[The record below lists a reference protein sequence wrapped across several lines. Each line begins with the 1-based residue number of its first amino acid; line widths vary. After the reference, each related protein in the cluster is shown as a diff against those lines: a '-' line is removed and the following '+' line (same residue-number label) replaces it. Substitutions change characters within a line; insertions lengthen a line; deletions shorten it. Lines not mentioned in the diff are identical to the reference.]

1 MTEIV
6 CADVLDWA
14 REYKGPKFHALLCDP
29 SYAMS
34 QKKPI
39 DKAALAELPENPTV
53 ADVIAAYHS
62 IQQWGD
68 TGFMSKK
75 WDDAVAFNPETW
87 AALAEHL
94 YPGAFGMAFASAR
107 GWHRLAVAIE
117 DAGLRIFPS
126 IFCWATGQSFPK
138 ATNIHVQKL
147 KHAFQSSVQ
156 GDLRSMEKA
165 QDFQDDYLEHCHSC
179 DAPLHWLEVAF
190 QDGVPSPGDSQEH
203 SHYAGP
209 SVQIQV
215 DNERISVRLGRLFFR
230 RAKLDYS
237 HLALRLHELG
247 ASLAST
253 EQKLQPSSSAETLV
267 AATSVSSDG
276 PSRMT
281 ESKTDAQH
289 EYGPQRAET
298 IGHTEDRQIG
308 GDVSLSPE
316 THYDKEQSKSD
327 SPLPASRFHGE
338 TASGKC
344 HTQIDGQAS
353 RCIPSLTLSPTL
365 EPPQD
370 LVYTHY
376 TKGCIECQIRDFE
389 EARRFEGHR
398 YGGQL
403 LKNAIE
409 PIIVFQKPYEGK
421 PVECITET
429 GAGSLWIDG
438 GRIGTPEDTR
448 RVKGGWQDNGYVG
461 GEYDAEKYNAFEARP
476 HQGRWP
482 ANFVLVHHPECR
494 RVGERRVRGTG
505 ERPSTGDHRGM
516 FSSKYQRANAYRP
529 AYNKDDAEPIH
540 SGYTDPDGLETIAAW
555 ECHEDCPARRLGEQ
569 SGEAG
574 STLQRNYGNQA
585 GGWPNTDK
593 EIRKVVTTHNDT
605 GTAARFFFQAAWNL
619 ERADPV
625 RYQAKAARRERDL
638 GLEHFVTLELEVC
651 LCDENT
657 ERVTSLERAIS
668 EWVTVTE
675 TQSCNTDSSGN
686 RRTVLFHEIILSTTS
701 TETNKTTVSQTW
713 NVSTSQP
720 TNAFI
725 ADVIRT
731 VRDSGSNLVASAE
744 NISQSLITMSE
755 QVASAH
761 GARLVVSKTPLRISA
776 GAERKRNGHPT
787 IKPLS
792 LAQWLAT
799 LLLPPEEYAPRR
811 LLVPFAGSG
820 SEGVGAGLA
829 GWDEMM
835 LIEMDPDTCEIA
847 EARLAHWL
855 NEPRQLEL
863 HGA

>member
-494 RVGERRVRGTG
+494 RVGERRVRGSG
-505 ERPSTGDHRGM
+505 WAQSG
-516 FSSKYQRANAYRP
+516 SKESENRAMSGKNYTRP
-529 AYNKDDAEPIH
+529 AKPDDFA
-540 SGYTDPDGLETIAAW
+540 DPDGLETIAAW
-555 ECHEDCPARRLGEQ
+555 ECHEDCPAWRLGEQ
-569 SGEAG
+569 SGERASFKGFERSYNLGMKGYGVDSAG
-574 STLQRNYGNQA
+574 
-585 GGWPNTDK
+585 
-593 EIRKVVTTHNDT
+593 EIPAQQGFNDT

-625 RYQAKAARRERDL
+625 LYCAKASRKERDA
-638 GLEHFVTLELEVC
+638 GLKEFERKQTKWQRKEAGVLAQGKNPVTG
-651 LCDENT
+651 
-657 ERVTSLERAIS
+657 ERTGR
-668 EWVTVTE
+668 
-675 TQSCNTDSSGN
+675 
-686 RRTVLFHEIILSTTS
+686 
-701 TETNKTTVSQTW
+701 
-713 NVSTSQP
+713 
-720 TNAFI
+720 
-725 ADVIRT
+725 
-731 VRDSGSNLVASAE
+731 
-744 NISQSLITMSE
+744 LITPP
-755 QVASAH
+755 H
-761 GARLVVSKTPLRISA
+761 NP
-776 GAERKRNGHPT
+776 HPT
-787 IKPLS
+787 VKPIA

-799 LLLPPEEYAPRR
+799 LLLPPPEYAPRR
-811 LLVPFAGSG
+811 LLIPFAGSG
-820 SEGVGAGLA
+820 SEGIGAGLA
-829 GWDEMM
+829 GWDEMT
-835 LIEMDPDTCEIA
+835 LIEMDPETCAIA

-855 NEPRQLEL
+855 KEPRQMTLE
-863 HGA
+863 GGG